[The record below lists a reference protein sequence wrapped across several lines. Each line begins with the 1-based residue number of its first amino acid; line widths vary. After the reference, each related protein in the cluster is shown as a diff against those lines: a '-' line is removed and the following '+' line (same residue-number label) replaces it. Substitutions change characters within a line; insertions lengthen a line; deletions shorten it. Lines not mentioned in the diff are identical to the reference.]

1 VDWRSGNGTG
11 AAGWRPCVRS
21 GSGATLRAEPRRT
34 PNPPPL
40 HAVHFAP
47 VAEQMDAIRQGAL
60 EIVPEDALAR
70 KLEKS
75 ARTGQPLVVK
85 QGFDPT
91 RADLHIGHAVSLRK
105 LRTFQELGHQ
115 VVFVVGDYT
124 ALIGDPTGRS
134 DLRPQLTETEVR
146 ENARTYQ
153 EQVFKILDPALT
165 RVEYN
170 SSWLKPLQLAE
181 ILKLTAQYTVARM
194 LERDDFSRRY
204 QEGRPI
210 SVVEFLYP
218 LMQAYDSV
226 VLRADVE
233 LGGSDQK
240 FNLLVARDIM
250 ERYGQEP
257 QVCLLMPLLRGTDG
271 AHKMSK
277 SYDNYVGLADPP
289 EQQYGRT
296 MSIPDTLLEEWLT
309 LASGLAGAE
318 LAAAVEAAGTQ
329 PYRAKRDLAARVVA
343 TYHGPGAA
351 AAAGEAFDRLFK
363 RREAP
368 EAMAEVELSAGDPAL
383 GGGEGGVLVAR
394 VLAAS
399 GLASSNGDAV
409 RQIEQGAVSVDG
421 EKVTARD
428 ARLSP
433 AGEVV
438 LQKGKRHFVR
448 VRFTRA

>member
-1 VDWRSGNGTG
+1 MS
-11 AAGWRPCVRS
+11 
-21 GSGATLRAEPRRT
+21 
-34 PNPPPL
+34 
-40 HAVHFAP
+40 FAP
-47 VAEQMDAIRQGAL
+47 VAEQMDLIRQGAL
-60 EIVPEDALAR
+60 EIVPEDALVR
-70 KLEKS
+70 KLENS

-91 RADLHIGHAVSLRK
+91 RADLHIGHAVSIRK

-134 DLRPQLTETEVR
+134 DLRPQLTEDEVR

-153 EQVFKILDPALT
+153 EQVFKILDPART

-170 SSWLKPLQLAE
+170 STWLKPMQLAE

-204 QEGRPI
+204 AEGRPI

-240 FNLLVARDIM
+240 FNLLVARDIQ
-250 ERYGQEP
+250 ERYGQQP

-271 AHKMSK
+271 VHKMSK
-277 SYDNYVGLADPP
+277 SYDNYVGLADAPD
-289 EQQYGRT
+289 QQYGRT
-296 MSIPDTLLEEWLT
+296 MSIPDDLLAEWYT
-309 LASGLAGAE
+309 LASGLSGPA
-318 LAAAVEAAGTQ
+318 LAQAVERCAAE
-329 PYRAKRDLAARVVA
+329 PYRAKRELAGHVVA
-343 TYHGPGAA
+343 SYHGADAA
-351 AAAGEAFDRLFK
+351 AAAADAFDALFK

-368 EAMAEVELSAGDPAL
+368 ADMPVVEVSAADAALAPADGSVSL
-383 GGGEGGVLVAR
+383 AR
-394 VLAAS
+394 LLAAA

-421 EKVTARD
+421 QRAAGRD
-428 ARLSP
+428 ARVP
-433 AGEVV
+433 ARGE
-438 LQKGKRHFVR
+438 
-448 VRFTRA
+448 